1 MGLIL
6 DPQLIRDLS
15 VLITSS
21 TIGGLAMEF
30 FKQPTINGFFIAG
43 SVVGPGGL
51 KLVKVPLQQPHGY
64 AAHAVQHADQQQPGS
79 TAQPSYLCIMGGWAG
94 LGCKHMCLPW

>member
-6 DPQLIRDLS
+6 DPQLIRDLT

-21 TIGGLAMEF
+21 TLGGLAMEA
-30 FKQPTINGFFIAG
+30 FKQPIINGFFIAG

-51 KLVKVPLQQPHGY
+51 KLVK
-64 AAHAVQHADQQQPGS
+64 ASPGRL
-79 TAQPSYLCIMGGWAG
+79 ACVAG
-94 LGCKHMCLPW
+94 VDAC